1 MFAPS
6 SKRCPST
13 STCLA
18 IFGNIL
24 VLAIVC
30 NHAIPFPHTSIVNG
44 SARLMLTANR
54 LPCPACNYHSPA
66 SLLLSALFSPFS
78 FTGNEAFVVPARTF
92 SQVQVGG
99 RERAKYFR
107 KPLVPFTESIPPLV
121 VLDVGRSPAG
131 TLASS
136 TFHSGATRL
145 TSSNPPALTL
155 REPATRTQAIQ
166 TDYMEREAQTDPYTP
181 EYVVRPG
188 EQPEVLTLATLM
200 YSRWFTREC
209 FRAD

>member
-1 MFAPS
+1 
-6 SKRCPST
+6 
-13 STCLA
+13 
-18 IFGNIL
+18 
-24 VLAIVC
+24 
-30 NHAIPFPHTSIVNG
+30 
-44 SARLMLTANR
+44 MLTANR
-54 LPCPACNYHSPA
+54 LLYPDCNYHLQSSFILSP
-66 SLLLSALFSPFS
+66 LSSPFS

-92 SQVQVGG
+92 SQVEVGG

-121 VLDVGRSPAG
+121 VLDSGRSPAG

-136 TFHSGATRL
+136 TFQSGATRL
-145 TSSNPPALTL
+145 MSSNAPALTL
-155 REPATRTQAIQ
+155 REPSTRTQAIQ

-200 YSRWFTREC
+200 YSRCSTETAFEPTDRCFPSARQRSACWFGRSGN
-209 FRAD
+209 D